1 MAKKTVTKTKIEI
14 DQFKCVWGILCS
26 LSSID
31 QQKNNVSL
39 FNIIEQLNIPSAF
52 FKEQQEKNTPLPVG
66 IEFEIYLSLQR
77 ILDVTISDEE
87 IPSDIRIKVVDPT
100 GKIIQES
107 LSQILFPKAMKRFRF
122 RMNFNGISLTVPGQY
137 CILVENKTPEKD
149 QFKKLAEIP
158 LDIHKVA

>member
-39 FNIIEQLNIPSAF
+39 FNIIEQLNIPAAF
-52 FKEQQEKNTPLPVG
+52 FKEQQEKKEPLPVG
-66 IEFEIYLSLQR
+66 IEFEVYLSLQR
-77 ILDVTISDEE
+77 VLDIGISSEE

-100 GKIIQES
+100 GKTIQES
-107 LSQILFPKAMKRFRF
+107 LSQIVFPKAMKRFRF

-149 QFKKLAEIP
+149 QFKKLTEIP
-158 LDIHKVA
+158 LDINKVA